1 MTETIH
7 CDPALDQSGGAPAF
21 LSGILDDQLLP
32 PLGRERDGRRGVENT
47 DVGTSGRLMPF
58 LVVLSFRGS
67 GF

>member
-7 CDPALDQSGGAPAF
+7 CATLPWARAVAP
-21 LSGILDDQLLP
+21 GVLDDQLLP
-32 PLGRERDGRRGVENT
+32 PLGRECAGRRGVENR